1 MNVKLAQTNWLRRRF
16 TVLPLFLMACAA
28 DATSAQNGAIVL
40 DEIHAV
46 SLEGNLVGDSPDRV
60 ALVYLPPDY
69 DRLQRISYPVVY
81 FLGGFGVS
89 DSAARVNRGARFVA
103 LISRAIADKRVPPL
117 IVVIANGG
125 NRFGGSYYTNSIATG
140 NWEDY
145 VVRDL
150 VSHVDGKYR
159 TMARAESRGIAGH
172 SMGGYGA
179 LKLAMKHPTV
189 FGAVYGTSSCCL
201 DLFPGKDPTGSQ
213 LQEAAA
219 VKSWEEAA
227 AIRKFFVKTS
237 LAEASAFSPN
247 PSKPP
252 FFADFPLT
260 NSGESGANS
269 EYAKARWLANVPT
282 YMVDSYRTNLGALR
296 GIAFDA
302 GTKENQIQA
311 ANRTLS
317 DVLRRN
323 KIQHTFEV
331 FEGGHNDKVF
341 ERIETRILP
350 FFSRTLIFEK

>member
-1 MNVKLAQTNWLRRRF
+1 MTKRSL
-16 TVLPLFLMACAA
+16 TVLPLSIIAFAACS
-28 DATSAQNGAIVL
+28 ATAQSGTIVL

-46 SLEGNLVGDSPDRV
+46 SLEGNLVGDSPNRI
-60 ALVYLPPDY
+60 AMVYLPPDY
-69 DRLQRISYPVVY
+69 ERQQNTRYPVVY
-81 FLGGFGVS
+81 FLGGFDVS
-89 DSAARVNRGARFVA
+89 DSAARIGRGVKFVQP
-103 LISRAIADKRVPPL
+103 ISRAIAEKRVPPL

-125 NRFGGSYYTNSIATG
+125 NRFGGSFYTNSIATG

-150 VSHVDGKYR
+150 VSHIDGKYR

-179 LKLAMKHPTV
+179 IKLAMKHPDI
-189 FGAVYGTSSCCL
+189 FGAVYGTSSCCVN
-201 DLFPGKDPTGSQ
+201 LFPGKDPTYSQ

-219 VKSWEEAA
+219 VKSWDEMST
-227 AIRKFFVKTS
+227 IKKFSVRIS

-252 FFADFPLT
+252 FFADSPLRE
-260 NSGESGANS
+260 SGESDSNS
-269 EYAKARWLANVPT
+269 EYAKARWLANAPS
-282 YMVDSYRTNLGALR
+282 YMVDSYRTNLAALR

-302 GTKENQIQA
+302 GTKEEVIQG
-311 ANRTLS
+311 ANRALS

-323 KIQHTFEV
+323 KIEHTFEV

-350 FFSRTLIFEK
+350 FFSRTLVFQK